1 LLVCPQARHCSATV
15 TTNNNISNDTIFNW
29 KGETMSLQ
37 KLSLAVVISSALV
50 GCGGSPVTTEST
62 PATDSAAQAQAA
74 GISQGEYVA
83 RLGNCVACHSTP
95 DGAAL
100 AGGLKMAVPM
110 LGNIYTTNITPD
122 PETGIGSYTFEE
134 FDRVMRVGVAKDG
147 HRLYPAMP
155 YPSYAKMSEQDMRA
169 LFDFLMKE
177 VAPVEQANQAEEITG
192 IRDVRWA
199 MGIWNV
205 LTVDGDP
212 YTPDSNKSEA
222 WNRGAYLV
230 QGLGHCGACHTPRG
244 LMMQEKG
251 LDEGDSDFLSGA
263 PLDHW
268 MASSLNQANNVGLGR
283 WEVSD
288 IAEFLKTGHN
298 KFGTAFGTMV
308 EVINNSTRHMS
319 DADINGMAE
328 YLKSLPASGDSGTPY
343 SPSTAEAE
351 QLAKLD
357 FSKTGSRVYYEYCSN
372 CHVTDGSGYYPY
384 QPALAGNPVVMD
396 ADPSSLINLT
406 LNGSL
411 RVFTGQGPDVNDM
424 PYFRQLLSD
433 QQIADALTFIRN
445 SWGNTAGPVTE
456 TQVSAIREATDPTRN
471 DDIFVLRMK

>member
-1 LLVCPQARHCSATV
+1 M
-15 TTNNNISNDTIFNW
+15 
-29 KGETMSLQ
+29 KGKIMSLK
-37 KLSLAVVISSALV
+37 KLSLALTATTLLVGLV
-50 GCGGSPVTTEST
+50 GCGSETVTTESN
-62 PATDSAAQAQAA
+62 PAIDSAAQAQAA
-74 GISQGEYVA
+74 GISHGEYVA

-95 DGAAL
+95 EGAAL

-110 LGNIYTTNITPD
+110 LGSIYATNITPD
-122 PETGIGSYTFEE
+122 PETGIGGYSFDE
-134 FDRVMRVGVAKDG
+134 FDRVMRTGVARDG

-169 LFDFLMKE
+169 LYDFLLKD
-177 VAPVEQANQAEEITG
+177 VAPVKQANLPEEITG

-205 LTVDGDP
+205 LTVNNDTYQMD
-212 YTPDSNKSEA
+212 TSKSEG

-251 LDEGDSDFLSGA
+251 LDEGDGSFLSGA

-268 MASSLNQANNVGLGR
+268 MASSLNGATNTGLGR
-283 WEVSD
+283 WEASD
-288 IAEFLKTGHN
+288 VAEFLKTGHN

-319 DADINGMAE
+319 DTDLAGMAE

-343 SPSTAEAE
+343 AASTAEAE

-357 FSKTGSRVYYEYCSN
+357 FSKTGSRTYYEYCSN
-372 CHVTDGSGYYPY
+372 CHVTSGTGYYPY
-384 QPALAGNPVVMD
+384 QPPLAGNPVVMD

-433 QQIADALTFIRN
+433 QQIADTLTFIRT
-445 SWGNTAGPVTE
+445 SWGNSGSPVTAA
-456 TQVSAIREATDPTRN
+456 QVATVREATDPTRN